1 MNTTSIVFSLAGA
14 FACLL
19 PSAAQAQSAE
29 YSVSA
34 EMHSTQAVEV
44 ITTADSY
51 PAALSQTENQV
62 YSAPFGAPSTPMRS
76 TVQPQAAVCT
86 TG

>member
-1 MNTTSIVFSLAGA
+1 MNTRSIAFSLAGA

-29 YSVSA
+29 YSIST
-34 EMHSTQAVEV
+34 EMHRTQAVEV
-44 ITTADSY
+44 IATSDSY
-51 PAALSQTENQV
+51 SPALSQAEHQI
-62 YSAPFGAPSTPMRS
+62 YSAPLGTPSTPMHS
-76 TVQPQAAVCT
+76 AIQPQAAVCT